1 MIEKENIEELKKT
14 NKELTEQ
21 ISALSSFVSI
31 QDLKISI
38 FQSIGKITSSSFNLD
53 KLLDSMMDL
62 IMKTMKV
69 EAGSILLLNPDTGLL
84 EFKVAKGDKGEEVK
98 KYKFAL
104 GEGVVGFVAQ
114 SGKSLVVPDVSK
126 NENFKKEVADSIK
139 YPIENILCVPLR
151 VNNEV
156 IGVIEL
162 MNKMPKKRFI
172 KEDLDLL
179 ESLAGQICLI
189 IQNARLVE
197 DSKRK
202 IEELSTL
209 ISVSTIINS
218 TYLDLN
224 KLLNEIMEAA
234 SKLLR
239 AETSTIFLIDQ
250 EKQELYFEVVT
261 GKSKGDIAKT
271 IRIPMSEGIAGW
283 VSRTGQ
289 SLLVPDVSKDAR
301 FYNKVDEK
309 SKFQTKSIIAVPIRV
324 KEKVI
329 GVIEVLNKC
338 DGSSFLPYELE
349 LLEALSDQSGVA
361 IDNAVVH
368 KEFQELFLD
377 TITSLARAIESKDS
391 YTGGHIDRIEIYS
404 LAIAR
409 ELPMTP
415 EDIERIR
422 WAALFHD
429 IGKIG
434 VSEAI
439 LLKPGKLTG
448 EEFEEIKKHPQIGA
462 DIMNP
467 IKQFKHIIPG
477 ILHHQERW
485 DGRGYPGKLKNK
497 EISIDGRIIGVADTF
512 DAMTSDRPYRTGL
525 PKDFTI
531 EEIKKCSGTQFD
543 PEVVTAF
550 LSACSKGNIKTQ
562 AEMKTSETQKT
573 SHEIRP
579 SEKAPQDNKKSG
591 Q

>member
-1 MIEKENIEELKKT
+1 MAEKESIEEYKKN
-14 NKELTEQ
+14 NKELGEQ
-21 ISALSSFVSI
+21 ISALSSLIAI

-38 FQSIGKITSSSFNLD
+38 FQSIGKITSSSFKLD
-53 KLLDSMMDL
+53 KLLDSIMDL
-62 IMKTMKV
+62 IIKTMKV
-69 EAGSILLLNPDTGLL
+69 EAGSLLLLNADTGLL
-84 EFKVAKGDKGEEVK
+84 EFKVAKGDKGDQVK

-104 GEGVVGFVAQ
+104 GEGIVGFVAQ

-126 NENFKKEVADSIK
+126 SDIFKKDVSETIK
-139 YPIENILCVPLR
+139 YPIENVICVPLR
-151 VNNEV
+151 ISSKV

-162 MNKMPKKRFI
+162 MNKMPRKRFI

-189 IQNARLVE
+189 IQNAQLVE

-218 TYLDLN
+218 TLDLN

-234 SKLLR
+234 AKLLR

-261 GKSKGDIAKT
+261 GKSKNNISNT

-283 VSRTGQ
+283 VARTGQ

-301 FYNKVDEK
+301 FYHTVDEK
-309 SKFQTKSIIAVPIRV
+309 SKFQTKSIVAVPLRV
-324 KEKVI
+324 KGKII
-329 GVIEVLNKC
+329 GVIEVLNKF
-338 DGSSFLPYELE
+338 DGTSFLPYELE
-349 LLEALSDQSGVA
+349 LLEALSDQSAVA

-377 TITSLARAIESKDS
+377 TIMTLARAIESKDS
-391 YTGGHIDRIEIYS
+391 YTGGHIDRIENYS
-404 LAIAR
+404 MAIAS
-409 ELPMTP
+409 ELSLTP
-415 EDIERIR
+415 EEKERIR

-434 VSEAI
+434 VNEAI
-439 LLKPGKLTG
+439 LQKPGKLTDA
-448 EEFEEIKKHPQIGA
+448 EYEEIKKHPQMGA
-462 DIMNP
+462 DIMMP
-467 IKQFKHIIPG
+467 IKQFKYIIPG

-485 DGRGYPGKLKNK
+485 DGKGYPNKLKNT

-512 DAMTSDRPYRTGL
+512 DAMTSDRPYRKGL
-525 PKDFTI
+525 PKDFAI
-531 EEIKKCSGTQFD
+531 DEIKKCSGTQFD
-543 PEVVTAF
+543 PEVVVAF
-550 LSACSKGNIKTQ
+550 LTACEKGKIKTE
-562 AEMKTSETQKT
+562 AEMKAIGIKSNVGHH
-573 SHEIRP
+573 SVHDNPR
-579 SEKAPQDNKKSG
+579 QDNKKSG
-591 Q
+591 K